1 MKLSDKFIT
10 HMSNNKQVLVSTDRT
25 VFSGL
30 VRSNETAAYI
40 INLLKEETTREAIIE
55 KMMADYEAERTDV
68 ERNVDKVLDTLRSV
82 GALDE

>member
-10 HMSNNKQVLVSTDRT
+10 HMSNNKQVLVSTDRN

-40 INLLKEETTREAIIE
+40 VNLLKEETTREE
-55 KMMADYEAERTDV
+55 VVNKMMSDYEASREDI
-68 ERNVDKVLDTLRSV
+68 ERNVDKVLDVLRSV

>member
-10 HMSNNKQVLVSTDRT
+10 HMSNNKQVLVSTDRNI
-25 VFSGL
+25 FSGL

-40 INLLKEETTREAIIE
+40 VNLLEEETTREE
-55 KMMADYEAERTDV
+55 VVNKMMSDYEASREDI

>member
-1 MKLSDKFIT
+1 
-10 HMSNNKQVLVSTDRT
+10 MSNNKQVLVSTDRNI
-25 VFSGL
+25 FSGL

-40 INLLKEETTREAIIE
+40 VNLLEEETTREE
-55 KMMADYEAERTDV
+55 VVNKMMSDYEASREDI

>member
-10 HMSNNKQVLVSTDRT
+10 HMSNNKQVLVSTDRNI
-25 VFSGL
+25 FSGL

-40 INLLKEETTREAIIE
+40 VNLLEEETTREE
-55 KMMADYEAERTDV
+55 VVNKMMSDYEASREDI
-68 ERNVDKVLDTLRSV
+68 ERNVDKVLDTLRTV

>member
-10 HMSNNKQVLVSTDRT
+10 HMSNNKQVLVSTDRN

-40 INLLKEETTREAIIE
+40 VNLLKEETTREE
-55 KMMADYEAERTDV
+55 VVNKMMSDYEASREDI
-68 ERNVDKVLDTLRSV
+68 ERNVDKVLNVLRSV